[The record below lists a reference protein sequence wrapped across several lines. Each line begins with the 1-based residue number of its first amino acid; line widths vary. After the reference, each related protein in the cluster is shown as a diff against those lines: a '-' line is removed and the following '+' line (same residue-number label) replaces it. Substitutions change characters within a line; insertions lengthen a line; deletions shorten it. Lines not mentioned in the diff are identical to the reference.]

1 MTIYSLDALL
11 FLFGTSLLF
20 LGPFSHLIYKL
31 KQLECFSK
39 SCCGVHGVSIMLG
52 VELVLG
58 CARDGKMA
66 DGPIRSIDRQA
77 PGFTGFIRQV

>member
-1 MTIYSLDALL
+1 M
-11 FLFGTSLLF
+11 
-20 LGPFSHLIYKL
+20 
-31 KQLECFSK
+31 
-39 SCCGVHGVSIMLG
+39 MLG